1 MRGRLIFPFLAQIYR
16 LDTQTTAGTDPSGF
30 DPDFKESR
38 VVDSMDDGVGQRIR
52 NELPPI
58 KLLCQIEPKTFEELA
73 MFASGNSPR
82 ANINLVFHFKDL
94 ERMGLVDETGE
105 AMIRPG
111 DRLGGIYDKA
121 DVLVQVI
128 RNPMYAIDSRPMGFG
143 LHRAKPSRNLLFVTF
158 DSRQQA
164 SRRNA

>member
-1 MRGRLIFPFLAQIYR
+1 MRGRLIFPFLAEIFR
-16 LDTQTTAGTDPSGF
+16 LDTLATASSDPSGF
-30 DPDFKESR
+30 DPDFKEAR
-38 VVDSMDDGVGQRIR
+38 VLDRTGDGIGERIR

-58 KLLCQIEPKTFEELA
+58 KVPCQVEPKTFEELA

-94 ERMGLVDETGE
+94 ERMGMVDANGE

-111 DRLGGIYDKA
+111 DRLGAIYTKA
-121 DVLVQVI
+121 DVLVQTI
-128 RNPMYAIDSRPMGFG
+128 RNPMYAIDARPMGFG
-143 LHRAKPSRNLLFVTF
+143 LHMANPSRNLLFVTF

>member
-1 MRGRLIFPFLAQIYR
+1 MRGRLIFQFLAEIHR
-16 LDTQTTAGTDPSGF
+16 LDTLTTASMNPSGY
-30 DPDFKESR
+30 DPDFEEPIVIDDAQDGIGER
-38 VVDSMDDGVGQRIR
+38 VR
-52 NELPPI
+52 NEHPPVQI
-58 KLLCQIEPKTFEELA
+58 PCQVEPKTFEELQ

-94 ERMGLVDETGE
+94 ERMGLVAENGE

-111 DRLGGIYDKA
+111 DRLGAIYDKA
-121 DVLVQVI
+121 GVLVQEI
-128 RNPMYAIDSRPMGFG
+128 RNPLYAVEARPMGFG
-143 LHRAKPSRNLLFVTF
+143 LNIARPRRNLLFVTF

>member
-1 MRGRLIFPFLAQIYR
+1 MRGRLIYPFLAQIFR
-16 LDTQTTAGTDPSGF
+16 LDTQTTAVMDPSGF
-30 DPDFKESR
+30 DPDFKEAR
-38 VVDSMDDGVGQRIR
+38 VADFLGDGVGQRIR
-52 NELPPI
+52 NERLPI
-58 KLLCQIEPKTFEELA
+58 KVPCQVEPKTFEEPA

-94 ERMGLVDETGE
+94 ERMGLVDEAGE

-128 RNPMYAIDSRPMGFG
+128 RNPMYAIDARPMGFG
-143 LHRAKPSRNLLFVTF
+143 LHMEKPSRNLLFVTF
-158 DSRQQA
+158 DSRLHGF
-164 SRRNA
+164 RRNA